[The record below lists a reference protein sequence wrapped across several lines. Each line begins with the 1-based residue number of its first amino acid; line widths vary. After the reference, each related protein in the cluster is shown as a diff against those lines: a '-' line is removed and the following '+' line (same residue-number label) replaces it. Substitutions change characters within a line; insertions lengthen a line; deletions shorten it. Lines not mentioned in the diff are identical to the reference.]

1 MELNVITNPAFE
13 TAAEVLS
20 QIIESIIE
28 IGITSKNVFIEKE
41 CFVKL
46 ANYLEKIVPLLK
58 TLKTKRIS
66 NSDGLNKF
74 IDILSREVKVA
85 RQLTEECGKRNKV
98 YLLMNCRSISK
109 RLEDT
114 TSEISR
120 ALSLIPLFT
129 LDISSGIIG
138 EISQLSE
145 LMQTAEFK
153 AALAEEEIL
162 EKIESGI
169 QESNVD
175 RSYANNLLYS
185 IAQAVGASTEQSALK
200 KVFEEFKSEI
210 ENAQLRKN
218 HAEAK
223 QMDQIIALLERAD
236 ATSSPHEKELKY
248 LTKRNSLGTQPLEPL
263 QSFICPITGEVM
275 VDPVEISS
283 GHTFER
289 SAIEQWFAAGNNLC
303 PLTATQ
309 LDTLILRPNRTLR
322 KSIEEWMDRNTMIR
336 IASMKPKLLSGE
348 EEEVLHCMGQLQ
360 DLCEQR
366 DIHREWVTLENY
378 IPILIGFLGDRSRDI
393 RKHALIIL
401 CILAKDSDDAKAR
414 IARVDNAIESIVR
427 FLGSRIAGK
436 LAVALLLEL
445 SKSELIRDCIC
456 KVQGCI
462 LLLVTMSSSDESEV
476 AGYARELLENLSF
489 SNENVI
495 QMAKANYFKHLLQ
508 HLSSGPEDVKLIMA
522 TTLAEMEL
530 TDRNKSSLLDDGVLD
545 SLLHLVSHS
554 DTKVKIVAV
563 KALQNLS
570 SLPKNGMQMIK
581 EGVVRPLLDLLFH
594 HTSLPTLKEEVAT
607 TIMHLAISTA
617 SQDLDETQV
626 SLLES
631 NEDIFRLFLLITF
644 RGCTVQQSIL
654 RAFHAMCQS
663 PSATTIKASLKQCS
677 AVQQLLPLCELDDL
691 NVRANAVKLLCC
703 LTEDVEA
710 NILEHMGPK
719 SIDTLLK
726 IIRTSSDDEEIA
738 SAMGI
743 ISNLPKC
750 PQITEWLLGAGGL
763 PVLFSFLPVRN
774 HNGSHQNQL
783 IENAVGAISHFS
795 DPTNQQSQK
804 QAAEIGL
811 IPVLVQLLESTTG
824 LTRRQAAL
832 SLAQFSASSPIL
844 SRPVPKRHGL
854 WCFSPPPETLC
865 IVHRGICTVESS
877 FCLVEADAVE
887 PLVRVLGES
896 DLEVCEAA
904 LDALLTLIEG
914 ERLQSGSK
922 MLAEANA
929 IPSMIKLLSA
939 PSPVLQEKVLTSLER
954 IFRLAE
960 IKHTY
965 GASSQMPLV
974 DLTQRGNSSARSLAA
989 RILAQLDVLP
999 DQSSYF

>member
-1 MELNVITNPAFE
+1 MELNELSSPAFG
-13 TAAEVLS
+13 TAAEVLT
-20 QIIESIIE
+20 QIIECIIE
-28 IGITSKNVFIEKE
+28 IGITSKNAFIEKE

-46 ANYLEKIVPLLK
+46 ANYLEKIIPLLK
-58 TLKTKRIS
+58 ELKTKRIS

-74 IDILSREVKVA
+74 IDILNREVKVA
-85 RQLTEECGKRNKV
+85 RQLTEDCGKRNKV

-114 TSEISR
+114 TREISR
-120 ALSLIPLFT
+120 ALSLIPLVT

-138 EISQLSE
+138 EISQLRE

-169 QESNVD
+169 QEGNVD
-175 RSYANNLLYS
+175 RSYANNLLHS
-185 IAQAVGASTEQSALK
+185 IAQAVGVSTEQSALK

-210 ENAQLRKN
+210 ENAHLRKN

-236 ATSSPHEKELKY
+236 AASSPHEKELKY
-248 LTKRNSLGTQPLEPL
+248 LTKRNSLATQPLEPL
-263 QSFICPITGEVM
+263 QSFICPITNEVM
-275 VDPVEISS
+275 VDPVETSS

-303 PLTATQ
+303 PFTETH

-322 KSIEEWMDRNTMIR
+322 KSIEEWMDRNTMIT
-336 IASMKPKLLSGE
+336 IASMKPKLSSGE

-378 IPILIGFLGDRSRDI
+378 IPILIGLLRDRSRDI
-393 RKHALIIL
+393 RKHALVLL
-401 CILAKDSDDAKAR
+401 CVLAKDSDDAKER
-414 IARVDNAIESIVR
+414 ITRVDNAIESIVR
-427 FLGSRIAGK
+427 FLGSRIAEGK
-436 LAVALLLEL
+436 LAVVLLLEL
-445 SKSELIRDCIC
+445 SKSELVRDCIG
-456 KVQGCI
+456 KVQGCL
-462 LLLVTMSSSDESEV
+462 LLLVAKSRSDESEV
-476 AGYARELLENLSF
+476 AEKARELLENLSF
-489 SNENVI
+489 SNENVV

-508 HLSSGPEDVKLIMA
+508 HLSSGPEDVKLVMA

-530 TDRNKSSLLDDGVLD
+530 TDHNKSSLLEDGVLG

-554 DTKVKIVAV
+554 DTKMKIAAV

-570 SLPKNGMQMIK
+570 SLPKNGMQMIR
-581 EGVVRPLLDLLFH
+581 EGAVHPLLNLLSH
-594 HTSLPTLKEEVAT
+594 HTLPALWEEVAA
-607 TIMHLAISTA
+607 TIMHLAISTT

-631 NEDIFRLFLLITF
+631 DEDIFKLFTLITL
-644 RGCTVQQSIL
+644 RGRTVQQSIL

-663 PSATTIKASLKQCS
+663 PSATTIKARLKQCS
-677 AVQQLLPLCELDDL
+677 AVRVLLPLCELDDL

-703 LTEDVEA
+703 LTQDVES
-710 NILEHMGPK
+710 NILEHMGQK
-719 SIDTLLK
+719 SIDTLLR
-726 IIRTSSDDEEIA
+726 IIGTSSDDEEIA

-763 PVLFSFLPVRN
+763 PVLFRFLPVSN
-774 HNGSHQNQL
+774 HKGSHQNQL

-804 QAAEIGL
+804 KAAEIGL
-811 IPVLVQLLESTTG
+811 IPVLIQLLESSTR

-832 SLAQFSASSPIL
+832 SLAQFSASSTIL

-854 WCFSPPPETLC
+854 WCFSPPPETRC

-877 FCLVEADAVE
+877 FCLMEARAVE

-929 IPSMIKLLSA
+929 IPLMIKLLSA
-939 PSPVLQEKVLTSLER
+939 PSPGLQEKVLTSLER

-960 IKHTY
+960 MKHTY
-965 GASSQMPLV
+965 GASSQLPLV
-974 DLTQRGNSSARSLAA
+974 DLTQWGNGSTRSLAA
-989 RILAQLDVLP
+989 RILAQLNVLP
-999 DQSSYF
+999 SQSSYF